1 MWVKQCITVEL
12 QCITLLY
19 NELHYITLELS
30 GDVGC
35 GGHLTLLSSWRH
47 YWGLRPPPPS
57 LQQIHGYD
65 GDGDGD
71 DTDDNDEYKYNHH
84 HCYETIDDPIE
95 NISPSKSL
103 LCGLFTRL
111 SVRHSSLSGQ
121 LFRTRCQVAPAAK
134 SQKSYDVKVSDFFQR
149 RLSSV
154 LKFVGVGV
162 GV

>member
-1 MWVKQCITVEL
+1 MW
-12 QCITLLY
+12 
-19 NELHYITLELS
+19 
-30 GDVGC
+30 G

-47 YWGLRPPPPS
+47 YWGLRPPPS
-57 LQQIHGYD
+57 LQQIHGYDGD

>member
-1 MWVKQCITVEL
+1 M
-12 QCITLLY
+12 QCITL
-19 NELHYITLELS
+19 HYIGIEW
-30 GDVGC
+30 GC

-57 LQQIHGYD
+57 LQQIHGYDGD